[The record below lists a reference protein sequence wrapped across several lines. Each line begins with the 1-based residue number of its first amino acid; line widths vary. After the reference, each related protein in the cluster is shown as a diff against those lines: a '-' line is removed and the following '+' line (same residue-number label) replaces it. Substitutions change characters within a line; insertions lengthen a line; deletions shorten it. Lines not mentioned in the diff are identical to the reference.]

1 MPSGTYEIAVGAHT
15 TLCMLCFVLCFFIVQ
30 TFNSE
35 YLKEKI
41 LNNQNE
47 TKAEITVFNYFSLII
62 TFVTIWLVKQLVKA
76 LDPGCN
82 IQVENIFQFY
92 YLTILF
98 SCNLRLLV

>member
-1 MPSGTYEIAVGAHT
+1 MPSGTYEIAVGVHT

-62 TFVTIWLVKQLVKA
+62 TFVTIWLVKQLVKE